1 MEGQPVMEF
10 IRSNKAD
17 QKLLTEMCTEAIRA
31 VCQMLFLDNFTHG
44 DMHPGNVLVT
54 DDYKFVLLD
63 VGITTIHS
71 ESDHRLVSD
80 ILTAF
85 IRCDGRKAGR
95 LMIDDSNTRLG
106 SLGDHSID
114 EEKFIDKIEELTIR
128 AQGKD
133 YFMEHLGVYITHIC
147 QSAATHHVMIN
158 QAFMSAAL
166 AVKVQEG
173 IALALDPTIE
183 IWKIAIPVIMEGE
196 RKNGRTA
203 ERAKEIIGGRFVNWF
218 TGNKNNEEG
227 KKARMTTE

>member
-1 MEGQPVMEF
+1 
-10 IRSNKAD
+10 
-17 QKLLTEMCTEAIRA
+17 
-31 VCQMLFLDNFTHG
+31 
-44 DMHPGNVLVT
+44 MHPGNVLVT

-95 LMIDDSNTRLG
+95 LMIDDSNRRLG
-106 SLGDHSID
+106 SFGDHSID

-133 YFMEHLGVYITHIC
+133 YFMEHLGAYITHIC
-147 QSAATHHVMIN
+147 QSAATHHVMVN

-166 AVKVQEG
+166 AVKVMEG
-173 IALALDPTIE
+173 IALALIQRS
-183 IWKIAIPVIMEGE
+183 KY
-196 RKNGRTA
+196 
-203 ERAKEIIGGRFVNWF
+203 
-218 TGNKNNEEG
+218 G
-227 KKARMTTE
+227 KLPFL